1 MKEIQLIY
9 RENMDTYLKPLKE
22 KGCRIWSISRL
33 NNFNTCQR
41 NYYLTYIE
49 KAKQKQGI
57 YSLLGSACHSD
68 LEDLYT
74 SETEKLIPKHFND
87 DWLKAELFNISF
99 PVSKGDIK
107 GNYKKDIDMFYN
119 TYKKMDGK
127 FISELGFVLQ
137 ISDKDYIMGY
147 IDLIQILD
155 DNTVNIY
162 DFKTSAMFKDKKLI
176 EAGRQLCIYQLAL
189 EQLYGLNVK
198 QNGWIMLKYSDIS
211 IGDNK
216 SKIAIQNKDIVTKSE
231 SQLKKL
237 LIENGIDELISEIYL
252 MKCKQDGNFAS
263 LPEDI
268 QEQIKIITHF
278 KEYEIT
284 KEIKIDTIKYIRD
297 TIKAIDN
304 MEGKSKE
311 EWRTNYNDF
320 FCKNL
325 CSFGNTYCDLELIK

>member
-9 RENMDTYLKPLKE
+9 RENMDTYLTPLKE

-33 NNFNTCQR
+33 NNFNTCPKQ
-41 NYYLTYIE
+41 YYLTYIE

-176 EAGRQLCIYQLAL
+176 EAGRQLCIYQMAL
-189 EQLYGLNVK
+189 EQLYGLKVNK
-198 QNGWIMLKYSDIS
+198 NGWIMLKYSDLQ
-211 IGDNK
+211 IGANK
-216 SKIAIQNKDIVTKSE
+216 TKIAIQNKDIITKSE

-237 LIENGIDELISEIYL
+237 LIENGIDELISEMYI
-252 MKCKQDGNFAS
+252 MKCKQEGNFTS
-263 LPEDI
+263 LPEGM

-284 KEIKIDTIKYIRD
+284 KEIKKETMQYIRD
-297 TIKAIDN
+297 TIETIDN
-304 MEGKSKE
+304 MDI
-311 EWRTNYNDF
+311 NNDDLWNCKVEKF
-320 FCKNL
+320 FCQNL
-325 CSFGNTYCDLELIK
+325 CVFYPKNCNPI

>member
-9 RENMDTYLKPLKE
+9 RENMDTYLTPLKE

-33 NNFNTCQR
+33 NNFNTCPKQ
-41 NYYLTYIE
+41 YYLTYIE

-176 EAGRQLCIYQLAL
+176 EAGRQLCIYQMAL
-189 EQLYGLNVK
+189 EQLYGLKVNK
-198 QNGWIMLKYSDIS
+198 NGWIMLKYSDLQ
-211 IGDNK
+211 IGANK
-216 SKIAIQNKDIVTKSE
+216 TKIAIQNKDIIIKSE

-237 LIENGIDELISEIYL
+237 LIENGIDELISEMYI
-252 MKCKQDGNFAS
+252 MKCKQEGNFTS
-263 LPEDI
+263 LPEGI

-284 KEIKIDTIKYIRD
+284 KEIKKETMQYIRD
-297 TIKAIDN
+297 TIETIDN
-304 MEGKSKE
+304 MDI
-311 EWRTNYNDF
+311 NNDDLWNCKVEKF
-320 FCKNL
+320 FCQNL
-325 CSFGNTYCDLELIK
+325 CGFYPKNCNPI